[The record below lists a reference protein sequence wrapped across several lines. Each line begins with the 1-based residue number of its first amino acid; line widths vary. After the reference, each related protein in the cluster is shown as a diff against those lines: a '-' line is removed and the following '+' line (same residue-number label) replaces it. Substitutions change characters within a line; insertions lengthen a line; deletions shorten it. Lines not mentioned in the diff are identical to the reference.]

1 MKTWMMQRVLV
12 LSLMAIFVLSP
23 SVWAEQQQGAVA
35 VSPQGGVLVIT
46 DFETNPNNLG
56 GIVAVEGDG
65 APDWNDP
72 NAINGWY
79 YSKEVAGF
87 NPANVHSG
95 NQSFR
100 LVNGGTGRPL
110 ENWATFY
117 LLMGPVMD
125 PSTFPVKIKSF
136 DVSGFSALHFWIKG
150 DKGGERFNV
159 IFRDSTAPNNFPQ
172 ARFDPVPEG
181 LKTTWQEVSVPI
193 PQVSKFVDTHQV
205 VMIGIEF
212 GTNLG
217 NKKGNI
223 IYIDGIELL
232 P

>member
-1 MKTWMMQRVLV
+1 ML
-12 LSLMAIFVLSP
+12 LSILTFVMSSSSSYAEEQAGAPAQP
-23 SVWAEQQQGAVA
+23 SNA
-35 VSPQGGVLVIT
+35 SCVIT

-72 NAINGWY
+72 TATNGWY

-87 NPANVHSG
+87 DPVHVHSG

-100 LVNGGTGRPL
+100 LVNGGTKRPL
-110 ENWATFY
+110 ENWSTFY
-117 LLMGPVMD
+117 MLMGPVMD
-125 PSTFPVKIKSF
+125 PSTFPVKIKPF
-136 DVSGFSALHFWIKG
+136 DLSGFSTLHFWIKG

-159 IFRDSTAPNNFPQ
+159 IFRDATAPNNFPQ
-172 ARFDPVPEG
+172 ARFDPIPEG
-181 LKTTWQEVSVPI
+181 LKSTWQEVNVPI
-193 PQVSKFVDTHQV
+193 AQVGKFLDTHQV